1 MLNILQT
8 VLKYKFV
15 LERIEDGEMNR
26 RWYGIQVLHGKC
38 WKNKDGLKD
47 QTVMKTY

>member
-26 RWYGIQVLHGKC
+26 YGMDADMESKFYTENVEKIKTD
-38 WKNKDGLKD
+38 WKIKL
-47 QTVMKTY
+47 